1 MKNILY
7 LITATLLSLI
17 STITIAQNQHATIQ
31 VNVTNFKNVNLKG
44 EQILFVN
51 QTTKKITKGISNS
64 KGDFIIKLTA
74 GLYLIKMKSISDVK
88 DYSSIEIPKL
98 SEGQTYT
105 DMAMQIQMSVP
116 KYFTLNNIHF
126 ASNQS
131 VLLRS
136 SSSQLKDLVEYL
148 KLKPNLRIEIQGHTD
163 SDGSETANMELSI
176 KRANAIKKYL
186 VTNGITATRLKTV
199 GYGEGRPVAENSTAQ
214 GKQKNR
220 RTEVRVL

>member
-1 MKNILY
+1 MKNILN

-51 QTTKKITKGISNS
+51 QATKKVTKGISNS
-64 KGDFIIKLTA
+64 KGDFTIKLTA
-74 GLYLIKMKSISDVK
+74 GLYLIKMKSISDVQ
-88 DYSSIEIPKL
+88 DYSSVEIPKL
-98 SEGQTYT
+98 LEGQTYT
-105 DMAMQIQMSVP
+105 DMTMQIQMSVP

-131 VLLRS
+131 VF
-136 SSSQLKDLVEYL
+136 LKPSYTELKNLVEYL

-163 SDGSETANMELSI
+163 SDGSEAANMALSI

-186 VTNGITATRLKTV
+186 VNNGITAARLKTV
-199 GYGEGRPVAENSTAQ
+199 GYGEQRPIADNSTPK

-220 RTEVRVL
+220 RTEIRVL